1 MPISAV
7 PIKAVPI
14 NGVDIITAYRD
25 YEQKAFVES
34 LLQIPSVG
42 AKLFREQCRE
52 QTKRR
57 PDRSYNRRIACLV
70 LGLICP
76 ESGIS
81 LPVVS
86 Q

>member
-1 MPISAV
+1 MPIEVV
-7 PIKAVPI
+7 PISI
-14 NGVDIITAYRD
+14 DDILTAHRD
-25 YEQKAFVES
+25 YEQKTFVES

-52 QTKRR
+52 QTERR

-76 ESGIS
+76 ASGIS
-81 LPVVS
+81 WPVVS